1 MKSESQ
7 KPALCKEKRKNM
19 QVVRKQVQA
28 SFAAPDNNGR
38 S

>member
-1 MKSESQ
+1 MKSKSQ

-19 QVVRKQVQA
+19 QVARKQVQA
-28 SFAAPDNNGR
+28 SLAALDDNGR